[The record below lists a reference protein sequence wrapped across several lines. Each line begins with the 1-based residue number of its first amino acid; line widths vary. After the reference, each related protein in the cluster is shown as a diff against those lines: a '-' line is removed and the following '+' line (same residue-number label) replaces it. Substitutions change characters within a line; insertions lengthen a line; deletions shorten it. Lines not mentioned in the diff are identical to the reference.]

1 MGETARE
8 RDVEVEEEGS
18 GNAPCALWLVS
29 RAENRR

>member
-8 RDVEVEEEGS
+8 REIEVEEEGS
-18 GNAPCALWLVS
+18 GSVPCALWLAS